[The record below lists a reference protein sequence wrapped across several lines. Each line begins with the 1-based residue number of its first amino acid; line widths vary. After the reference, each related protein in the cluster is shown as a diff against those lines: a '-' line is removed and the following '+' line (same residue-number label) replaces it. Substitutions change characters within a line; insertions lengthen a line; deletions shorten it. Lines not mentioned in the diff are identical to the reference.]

1 MARNF
6 YENFNRRAAA
16 RNTELNLGFDPITVP
31 YERLHEVIRDPA
43 TFAKRIETFA
53 REIQP
58 GIEVTGETIELGD
71 GHFTNR
77 YDLIVDASDPRF
89 RSGIITAP
97 TAVQARNVLRRNTK
111 IKALI
116 NGGFFFLADGKPSKV
131 PSEATFNL
139 NIRDGKV
146 LGLPAADNVS
156 LISVDGKLRAEEIVA
171 RGEIKIGEK
180 VIEWRG
186 GQHIAHGDRSTESEP
201 YLLDEQNAMLFNSSC
216 CTLEYE
222 IPGDKTSL
230 RMVQEHLNKTP
241 IRSDVTDVIVRAH
254 PDGTLRVHCVLQ
266 GGGSDFFDG
275 NFVLQ
280 MPNEMAQ
287 DINVDDEVHPTI
299 LDKINVHEIESG
311 VTVGPLVHHFLDHE
325 DHPLNYNK
333 SLGISVFGKARYARS
348 VAYETNDRKLHF
360 TVFDAVPRST
370 HMRGITPH
378 EIAQLIPKDAKWAVF
393 LDGGQSSRITYENVE
408 NDEVDIR
415 SFGNKA
421 YLRLHTQDE
430 TSLGIMEPGQRY
442 IGPGIG
448 RPIPSFIAIEES
460 SDSSEGSSGV

>member
-6 YENFNRRAAA
+6 YENFNRKAAA
-16 RNTELNLGFDPITVP
+16 QNTELGLDFDPMTVP
-31 YERLHEVIRDPA
+31 YEQLHEVIRDPA
-43 TFAKRIETFA
+43 TFAKRIEPFT
-53 REIQP
+53 REVQP
-58 GIEVTGETIELGD
+58 GMQVTGETIELGD

-77 YDLIVDASDPRF
+77 YDLIVDTNNPHF
-89 RSGIITAP
+89 RAGIITSP
-97 TAVQARNVLRRNTK
+97 TAVQARNVLRRNRN
-111 IKALI
+111 IKAVI
-116 NGGFFFLADGKPSKV
+116 NGGFFFLADGKPTKV

-139 NIRDGKV
+139 NIRGGKV
-146 LGLPAADNVS
+146 LGLPAADNVGFV
-156 LISVDGKLRAEEIVA
+156 SVNGKLSAEEIVA
-171 RGEIKIGEK
+171 QGEIKIGKKE
-180 VIEWRG
+180 IEWRG
-186 GQHIAHGDRSTESEP
+186 GQHIAHRDRSTEPDS
-201 YLLDEQNAMLFNSSC
+201 YLLDERNAVLFNSSC

-241 IRSDVTDVIVRAH
+241 VRPDVTDVVVRAH
-254 PDGTLRVHCVLQ
+254 PDGILRVHSVLP
-266 GGGSDFFDG
+266 GGGSDFFEG

-280 MPNEMAQ
+280 MPNELAR
-287 DINVDDEVHPTI
+287 DIEPDDEVDPTR
-299 LDKINVHEIESG
+299 LDKRNVHEIESAI
-311 VTVGPLVHHFLDHE
+311 TVGPAVHHFLTHE

-333 SLGISVFGKARYARS
+333 SLGISVFGRARYARS
-348 VAYETNDRKLHF
+348 VAYEDIDGRLHF

-370 HMRGITPH
+370 HMKGITPH
-378 EIAQLIPKDAKWAVF
+378 EIAPLIPQDARWAVF
-393 LDGGQSSRITYENVE
+393 LDGGQSSRITYENVD
-408 NDEVDIR
+408 NNEVDIR

-460 SDSSEGSSGV
+460 PDSSQGDSGL